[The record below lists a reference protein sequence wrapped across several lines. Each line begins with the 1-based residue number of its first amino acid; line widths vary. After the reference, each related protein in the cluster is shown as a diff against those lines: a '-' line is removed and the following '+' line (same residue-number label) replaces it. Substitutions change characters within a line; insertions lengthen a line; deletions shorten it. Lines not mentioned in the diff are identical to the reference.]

1 MWCGYYRGQGILWR
15 SFKGTTYKTAD
26 EYKVCSSAQAVLSQ
40 YLWRRLWCR
49 PGPQT
54 QQPPNSQWTLPF
66 GLQKS
71 VVHTFTGG
79 PRGKND
85 IEAPHISDG
94 IFMFYFIENITLH
107 VAETDRYH
115 LCMDSLDDGPSPQP
129 DVAEA
134 KMFVFP
140 AIKMQMG
147 HCLRDQLTDCWE
159 IMDQFYSPFYSNI
172 MSWNRYLHM
181 LFCISRT
188 TEMELTGWMK
198 IMTGYGKYRTYLKF

>member
-1 MWCGYYRGQGILWR
+1 
-15 SFKGTTYKTAD
+15 
-26 EYKVCSSAQAVLSQ
+26 
-40 YLWRRLWCR
+40 
-49 PGPQT
+49 
-54 QQPPNSQWTLPF
+54 
-66 GLQKS
+66 
-71 VVHTFTGG
+71 
-79 PRGKND
+79 
-85 IEAPHISDG
+85 
-94 IFMFYFIENITLH
+94 MFYFIENITLH

-172 MSWNRYLHM
+172 MS
-181 LFCISRT
+181 
-188 TEMELTGWMK
+188 
-198 IMTGYGKYRTYLKF
+198 